1 MPHSRNCPG
10 IFQDFNALHIF
21 AHVCQPCHSK
31 ALARHPPCAQCV
43 HSPVL
48 TANHLSTSCG
58 IETANVTVR
67 GDLTSNR
74 FRSASIT
81 IACRRVAIMQ
91 SFACSE
97 RPYRVVSDVSEYHAH
112 TWPCLPSHVTKLY
125 VVHLNHMLSRASVNF
140 SWTIS
145 LCILCCPLRPTTTH
159 VAAIT
164 TAMVTIVLSNT
175 ISGCRSSLLSG
186 RFGPRLGRVS

>member
-1 MPHSRNCPG
+1 MPHSRNRPG
-10 IFQDFNALHIF
+10 ILQDFNALHIF

-145 LCILCCPLRPTTTH
+145 LCIVLFAVRSVPRQPTGHDTGQIRPHCTLR
-159 VAAIT
+159 IT
-164 TAMVTIVLSNT
+164 
-175 ISGCRSSLLSG
+175 SSV
-186 RFGPRLGRVS
+186 RVWNGKDVRTS